1 MLPIIL
7 SISDDNDRAFVE
19 ELYIRYEKK
28 LYTISMKYLNHHH
41 DAQDCVHET
50 IGVVS
55 EKVEKFKLAQ
65 ETGYIDRLI
74 GTVCRNCALNMLR
87 VRNRRNEY
95 ESSLLRYNYE
105 EDVYEEI
112 DIPDYSECVDRA
124 YLSEEACDNLHN
136 LINKLDDKYRDVI
149 LLKSL
154 GLDNKAIAETMNIS
168 EELVRQRYLRAK
180 KQLLKMGG
188 KDLYAE

>member
-7 SISDDNDRAFVE
+7 NIVDDDERAFVE
-19 ELYIRYEKK
+19 KIYIKYEKQ
-28 LYTISMKYLNHHH
+28 LYSISMKYLNNHH

-50 IGVVS
+50 IKLIIES
-55 EKVEKFKLAQ
+55 IEKIRIAQ
-65 ETGYIDRLI
+65 DIGYIDKLI
-74 GTVCRNCALNMLR
+74 GTVCRNCALNMLN
-87 VRNRRNEY
+87 VRNRKNAY
-95 ESSLLRYNYE
+95 ERSILKYNYE

-112 DIPDYSECVDRA
+112 DIPDYSACVDRL
-124 YLSEEACDNLHN
+124 YLSEEYCDHLHN

-149 LLKSL
+149 LLKSA
-154 GLDNKAIAETMNIS
+154 GVDNKAIAETMNIS
-168 EELVRQRYLRAK
+168 EALVRQRYLRAK